1 MASDRTEFTRRDVLW
16 KSSLLAGSAAFLAS
30 RNETEAAVQAPPDSR
45 IKMTVVVV
53 GAHPDDPE
61 TGCGGTML
69 RYADAGHDVVA
80 LYLTRGE
87 AGIENKSHAEAAAIR
102 TAEVGK
108 ACEVLRARPVFAGQ
122 VDGSTEISTDRYA
135 AFAKI
140 LLDLKP
146 DVVFAHWPVD
156 THRDHRIA
164 SLLAYDAWLSNEKK
178 FAFYYFEVM
187 SGSQTQ
193 NFAPTDY
200 VDITAVEDRKRAAL
214 YAHTSQG
221 PEEMYEFHS
230 AMSRF
235 RGLERGVKHAE
246 AFVRHS
252 QSAPIWLP

>member
-1 MASDRTEFTRRDVLW
+1 MEAELTRRDVLR
-16 KSSLLAGSAAFLAS
+16 KSSMLAGSATAFL
-30 RNETEAAVQAPPDSR
+30 NLPEADAAGESSKTDRPKLT
-45 IKMTVVVV
+45 IVVV

-69 RYADAGHDVVA
+69 KYAEAGHDVVA

-87 AGIENKSHAEAAAIR
+87 AGIQNKSHAEAAGIR

-108 ACEVLRARPVFAGQ
+108 ACETLRASPVFAGQ
-122 VDGSTEISTDRYA
+122 IDGSTEISTDRYVE
-135 AFAKI
+135 FAKI
-140 LLDLKP
+140 LLELKP

-156 THRDHRIA
+156 THRDHRAA
-164 SLLAYDAWLSNEKK
+164 SLLAYDAWLENEHK
-178 FAFYYFEVM
+178 FALYYFEVM

-214 YAHTSQG
+214 FAHASQG
-221 PEEMYEFHS
+221 PEGMYEFHS

-235 RGLERGVKHAE
+235 RGHELGTKHAE
-246 AFVRHS
+246 AFVRHAR
-252 QSAPIWLP
+252 SATIWLP